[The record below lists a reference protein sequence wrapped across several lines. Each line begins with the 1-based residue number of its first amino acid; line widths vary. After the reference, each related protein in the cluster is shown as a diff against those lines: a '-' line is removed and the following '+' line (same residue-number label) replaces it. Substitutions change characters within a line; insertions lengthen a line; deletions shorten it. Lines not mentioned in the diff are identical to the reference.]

1 MLRSNRLTWL
11 AGLTVLVAFG
21 TLLDAV
27 GVLDYGTFL
36 QGKLKG
42 HVEDSFGNLHP
53 TIPPNIT
60 SHCCVPASVH
70 HVEKLVEQWDSSRFL
85 KGHPTKLFRG
95 VLIPSVG
102 VVARCLIQPWQITF
116 LIINLT
122 LLAGR
127 LKLLGSVR
135 SPFFF
140 FAWALT
146 LNLLANQFMS
156 YVRPLS
162 YPPVQ

>member
-21 TLLDAV
+21 TLLYAV

-60 SHCCVPASVH
+60 AHCVPTSVH

-95 VLIPSVG
+95 VLVPSVG
-102 VVARCLIQPWQITF
+102 VVALCLIQ
-116 LIINLT
+116 L
-122 LLAGR
+122 
-127 LKLLGSVR
+127 
-135 SPFFF
+135 
-140 FAWALT
+140 WAD
-146 LNLLANQFMS
+146 NLLENQS
-156 YVRPLS
+156 YITCWAIEAAGFSTFSGFFLFRKGTNL
-162 YPPVQ
+162 